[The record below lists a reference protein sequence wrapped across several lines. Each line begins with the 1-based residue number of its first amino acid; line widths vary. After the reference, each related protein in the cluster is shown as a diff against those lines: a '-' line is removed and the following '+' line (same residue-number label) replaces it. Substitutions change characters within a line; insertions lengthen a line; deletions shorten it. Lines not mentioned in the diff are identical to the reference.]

1 MPLQRVSDSVP
12 FNSRYQG
19 NASGNSGRAAAQHV
33 EISTI
38 SGEIRRENQNLIGK
52 ISTISGDVKLIN
64 CQMQSARDSTNMPL
78 VSTVSGRIHVLKGEV
93 HGAIK
98 SIGGAINV
106 DDGNV
111 HGAITSIGGAINVDG
126 GNVHGTIKST
136 GGNITINIAKAA
148 AVSTTSGDLLIQHST
163 VSGDVVSHCSETVR
177 IHESAI
183 LGKLTTS
190 GTRLEIG
197 SGAVVNQVRF
207 DGVREYSGGLH
218 MGAET
223 VIRSSGGRT
232 VISGGGLFIGSMSSS
247 GSVSITGRGIY
258 VNGQAVNV
266 GGTSAQTVPVSPQT
280 VVLRDGATLRGLEFE
295 SEQCALVLEGSAQ
308 YHGDHHA
315 VGLSVERR

>member
-1 MPLQRVSDSVP
+1 MPLQRVSDSLP

-38 SGEIRRENQNLIGK
+38 SGEIRRENQNLIGR

-64 CQMQSARDSTNMPL
+64 CQMQSARDSTNMSL

-93 HGAIK
+93 HGAI
-98 SIGGAINV
+98 
-106 DDGNV
+106 
-111 HGAITSIGGAINVDG
+111 TSNGGAINVDG

-136 GGNITINIAKAA
+136 GGNITINIANAA
-148 AVSTTSGDLLIQHST
+148 AVSTKSGDLLIQHST

-190 GTRLEIG
+190 GTQLEIG

-207 DGVREYSGGLH
+207 NGGREYSGGLH
-218 MGAET
+218 MGADT

-232 VISGGGLFIGSMSSS
+232 VISGGDLFIGSMSSS
-247 GSVSITGRGIY
+247 SSVSITGRGIY

-266 GGTSAQTVPVSPQT
+266 GGTSAQTIPVSPQT

-295 SEQCALVLEGSAQ
+295 SGQCALVLEGSAQ